1 MTIYN
6 LSNYENGNL
15 KISKEKLNTIE
26 VELDNFNQKAKQQ
39 IKTLELK
46 GILKHYENNHY
57 SDNNEITR
65 AEIEAIEYLK
75 AFKTVDETI
84 YNIGNEIA

>member
-1 MTIYN
+1 
-6 LSNYENGNL
+6 L
-15 KISKEKLNTIE
+15 KSSWLILIRSETTNK
-26 VELDNFNQKAKQQ
+26 NFRV
-39 IKTLELK
+39 K

>member
-1 MTIYN
+1 MELMTIYN

-26 VELDNFNQKAKQQ
+26 VELANFNQKAKQQ
-39 IKTLELK
+39 IKNFRVK

-65 AEIEAIEYLK
+65 AEIEAIEYQKPSKL
-75 AFKTVDETI
+75 
-84 YNIGNEIA
+84 